1 MVNGA
6 LRVVA
11 AFLFVSFFTVFSP
24 LLVSAQ
30 DSSPPAA
37 AAIPSGAVSIFRQ
50 VDQNL
55 DKVDKMLGETGAQYD
70 KDYRA
75 KEAAARLKDAKSG
88 METVERRY
96 GAKMDKAAPDLV
108 SRNARIADLE
118 TKVGAFGEQMA
129 TAVKG
134 EAAARD
140 EKNKTEAAAQEAQA
154 AAETARQKKGVA
166 AAAATAAPASAPA
179 GAAILFFKSPIDP
192 QNPANLTKSF
202 QAGDTIYG
210 LIQVK
215 KPWRDLYE
223 AKDKSEVGIMIVMK
237 VGESETLQ
245 YITLKKPELIDSRFL
260 VLDIAPAP
268 EKMTAYKNPDIVFGE
283 GKGNRKIGPI
293 AFTYELA
300 QLPAGKHTVNLF
312 VRDYGDK
319 HASGSFEIE
328 GTDFKAY
335 ADLHEKVKAATEA
348 GDTLPA
354 AKMVN
359 KDLEAQMRKL
369 LENAG
374 WTNILRVVIVDK
386 DWWVEGDKSRYLNV
400 AAAAKDASGKCYWC
414 KLQFTQPKLIGGG
427 WGDLEL
433 TRTGEKRNIAE
444 ENVNK

>member
-1 MVNGA
+1 
-6 LRVVA
+6 
-11 AFLFVSFFTVFSP
+11 LFVSFFTLFSP
-24 LLVSAQ
+24 LNAPAQNAAAPAGSVS
-30 DSSPPAA
+30 

-55 DKVDKMLGETGAQYD
+55 DKADKMLGEAGAQYD

-118 TKVGAFGEQMA
+118 TKVGAFGEQMS
-129 TAVKG
+129 TAIKG

-179 GAAILFFKSPIDP
+179 GAAILFSKSPIDP
-192 QNPANLTKSF
+192 NNPTNLTKSF
-202 QAGDTIYG
+202 QAGDSIYG
-210 LIQVK
+210 LIRVA
-215 KPWRDLYE
+215 KPWREIYN
-223 AKDKSEVGIMIVMK
+223 AKNKSEVAIMVVMK
-237 VGESETLQ
+237 VGSSETLQ
-245 YITLKKPELIDSRFL
+245 YVTLKKPEFIDSNYL
-260 VLDIAPAP
+260 VLDIAPEP

-283 GKGNRKIGPI
+283 SKGNRKIGPI
-293 AFTYELA
+293 AFTYDLA

-348 GDTLPA
+348 ADTLPA
-354 AKMVN
+354 ARMVN
-359 KDLEAQMRKL
+359 KDLEAQMHKL

-374 WTNILRVVIVDK
+374 WSNILRVVIIDK
-386 DWWVEGDKSRYLNV
+386 DWWVEADKSRYLNV

-433 TRTGEKRNIAE
+433 TMTGEKRNIAE